1 MTSQKQ
7 ILRIIVAS
15 PGDVQAERDA
25 IEVVAAELNRTIADD
40 RDLLLVISRWET
52 DAYPGF
58 HLQGPQALIDSVLR
72 IEDSDLLIGIFWK
85 RFGTPTLDAQSGTD
99 GTEHEFRTAY
109 KAWKRNKRPQ
119 IMVYFNEKAYAPK
132 SKAET
137 DQWGKVLEFK
147 RDLPKEGLWW
157 SYKGISQFEKI
168 VRIHLIQFIRQQKS
182 LPEPPL

>member
-7 ILRIIVAS
+7 ILRIVVAS

-40 RDLLLVISRWET
+40 RGLLFEISRWET

-72 IEDSDLLIGIFWK
+72 IEDCDLLIGIFWK
-85 RFGTPTLDAQSGTD
+85 RFGTPVLDAQS

-109 KAWKRNKRPQ
+109 EAWKRNKHPQ
-119 IMVYFNEKAYAPK
+119 IMVYFNEKAYTPK

-137 DQWGKVLEFK
+137 DQWGQVLEFK
-147 RDLPKEGLWW
+147 REFPKEGLWW
-157 SYKGISQFEKI
+157 SYKGVSQFEKI
-168 VRIHLIQFIRQQKS
+168 VRNHLIQFIRQQKPIAES
-182 LPEPPL
+182 PL